1 MMEADWTDLKVEYL
15 DRAQVDDYIVS
26 KEDDDILK
34 KWVMIG
40 HHFFSDNVGEIVIPV
55 ECCPITI
62 KTDCD
67 NDLIILQSPHDG
79 LQDEINLGRTI
90 DRTDAY
96 RLAGLLIAWASAKHL
111 HAELQKGV

>member
-1 MMEADWTDLKVEYL
+1 MTNITEFQHRIDE
-15 DRAQVDDYIVS
+15 YIVS

-40 HHFFSDNVGEIVIPV
+40 HHFFNDNVGEIVIPV

-67 NDLIILQSPHDG
+67 NDLIILQSPHNG

-96 RLAGLLIAWASAKHL
+96 RLAGLLIAWGSAKHL

>member
-1 MMEADWTDLKVEYL
+1 MDNIIELPVSHDCN
-15 DRAQVDDYIVS
+15 QVDGYIVS

-55 ECCPITI
+55 ECCPII
-62 KTDCD
+62 INLDCD

-96 RLAGLLIAWASAKHL
+96 RLAGLLIAWASSKNL
-111 HAELQKGV
+111 HT